1 MDDDVRALIDLSR
14 EEDLD
19 SRIEEMEE
27 TEEDNEVKDVDELAT
42 ESSSL
47 AGQQKPATDSAIF
60 TLPEISDVSETPP
73 PEPAPGLRAE
83 DDSVEQALV
92 TQPPKDTDP
101 IPDAQAERLT
111 QSVFD
116 DSAAIFEVPDQLEV
130 GFNEVVA
137 SVEQE
142 LRLNV
147 DLVSLFDQD
156 VLDPRSLLP
165 AIPKSFYADGSID
178 MHIDSIAQMA
188 QERKG

>member
-27 TEEDNEVKDVDELAT
+27 TEEDNEIKDVDELAT

-60 TLPEISDVSETPP
+60 ISPRVSDDSEIPP
-73 PEPAPGLRAE
+73 PEPELGHE
-83 DDSVEQALV
+83 DNSVEQALA
-92 TQPPKDTDP
+92 TQPPEDTEP
-101 IPDAQAERLT
+101 VPDAQVEQLT

-116 DSAAIFEVPDQLEV
+116 DSATILEVPDQLEV
-130 GFNEVVA
+130 GFNAIVE

-147 DLVSLFDQD
+147 DNVTLYDQEA
-156 VLDPRSLLP
+156 LDPRPLLP
-165 AIPKSFYADGSID
+165 EIPRSFYVDGSSDI
-178 MHIDSIAQMA
+178 HRDSTDQMA
-188 QERKG
+188 QERRA